1 MDLNNLGLSSLDLN
15 NLDLNNYVNKEDG
28 KFIFS
33 QQQASDFA
41 KNVAGDFNPIHD
53 VGAKKFLVPGDLLF
67 SLILQQS
74 GLSQKMQFTFSG
86 MVNENTKLHYI
97 NDSENKLTL
106 VDDNNKEYMAC
117 ETSGDVTNDALLI
130 SEFTQKYVSFSG
142 KAFPHLLIPLMKQ
155 KNVMI
160 NPDRPL
166 IIYESMSIELEHVNI
181 SGLQLQLHDTTME
194 VTGKRGRVCLQF
206 DLLSA
211 DKKIGCG
218 KKYMLLSGLREY
230 DQVKIDEIVE
240 GYNRVVS
247 EH

>member
-97 NDSENKLTL
+97 NDSENNNTKPALTHWL
-106 VDDNNKEYMAC
+106 TTISRPVC
-117 ETSGDVTNDALLI
+117 PRVTLAI
-130 SEFTQKYVSFSG
+130 IPYV
-142 KAFPHLLIPLMKQ
+142 K
-155 KNVMI
+155 
-160 NPDRPL
+160 RPTPPT
-166 IIYESMSIELEHVNI
+166 V
-181 SGLQLQLHDTTME
+181 Q
-194 VTGKRGRVCLQF
+194 
-206 DLLSA
+206 A
-211 DKKIGCG
+211 
-218 KKYMLLSGLREY
+218 
-230 DQVKIDEIVE
+230 
-240 GYNRVVS
+240 
-247 EH
+247 

>member
-1 MDLNNLGLSSLDLN
+1 MDLNNLDLN

-28 KFIFS
+28 KFVFS

-53 VGAKKFLVPGDLLF
+53 VGAKKFIVPGDLLF

-97 NDSENKLTL
+97 SSADNKLML

-117 ETSGDVTNDALLI
+117 ETSGDITNDQQLI
-130 SEFTQKYVSFSG
+130 SEFTQEYVSFSG
-142 KAFPHLLIPLMKQ
+142 KAFPHLLIPLMQ
-155 KNVMI
+155 QQQVMI

-166 IIYESMSIELEHVNI
+166 IIYESMSIELEHLNI
-181 SGLQLQLHDTTME
+181 SSLQLQLHGTSLE
-194 VTGKRGRVCLQF
+194 VTGKRGRVCLQI

-211 DKKIGCG
+211 GNKIGCG

-240 GYNRVVS
+240 DYNRIVS